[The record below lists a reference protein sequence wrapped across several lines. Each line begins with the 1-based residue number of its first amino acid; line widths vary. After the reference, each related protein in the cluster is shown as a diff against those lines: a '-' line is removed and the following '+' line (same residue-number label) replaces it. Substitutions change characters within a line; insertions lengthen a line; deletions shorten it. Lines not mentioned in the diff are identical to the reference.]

1 MWRIV
6 SSMKTLARDARQ
18 LGNLI
23 RSARKQQAMSQQAL
37 GDRAGLRQE
46 TISLLESGNPAAR
59 VETVLSVLAAL
70 NLELQVVTRS
80 QGGYLPD

>member
-1 MWRIV
+1 
-6 SSMKTLARDARQ
+6 MKTLARDARQ

-23 RSARKQQAMSQQAL
+23 RRARKQQAISQKVL

-46 TISLLESGNPAAR
+46 TISLLETGNPAAK

>member
-1 MWRIV
+1 
-6 SSMKTLARDARQ
+6 MKTLARDARQ

>member
-1 MWRIV
+1 
-6 SSMKTLARDARQ
+6 MKTLARDARQ

-23 RSARKQQAMSQQAL
+23 RSARKQQSISQKVL

-46 TISLLESGNPAAR
+46 TISLLETGNPAAK

-80 QGGYLPD
+80 KGGYLPD